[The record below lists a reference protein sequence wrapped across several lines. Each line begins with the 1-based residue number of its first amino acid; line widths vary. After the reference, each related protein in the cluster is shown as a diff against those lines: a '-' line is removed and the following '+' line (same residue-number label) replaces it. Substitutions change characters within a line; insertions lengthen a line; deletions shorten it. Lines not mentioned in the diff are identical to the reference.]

1 MCRRTHGFIFVG
13 NKRSGGSENR
23 AAASWAHEIMS
34 ALRRLFFFCRR
45 PADCSVIK
53 GLMFLDILKT
63 IYK

>member
-1 MCRRTHGFIFVG
+1 MCRRTHGFKFIVSSFRW
-13 NKRSGGSENR
+13 KWKLKTGG
-23 AAASWAHEIMS
+23 AHEIMS

-53 GLMFLDILKT
+53 GLMFLDTLKT